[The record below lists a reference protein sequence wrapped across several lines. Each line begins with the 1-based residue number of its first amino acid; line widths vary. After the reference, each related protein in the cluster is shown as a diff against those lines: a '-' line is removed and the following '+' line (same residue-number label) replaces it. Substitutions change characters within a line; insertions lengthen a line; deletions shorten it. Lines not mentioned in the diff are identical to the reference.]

1 MRGKNRVN
9 ERETCF
15 IQLRGFNFYKKIPSY
30 HNCLSVLSV
39 PAAFCTAFLHFC
51 STTQLQL
58 QSGCSSLR
66 VRSHAIM
73 SFRDDKKEI
82 NGRAKKGRP

>member
-15 IQLRGFNFYKKIPSY
+15 IQLRAFNFHKKIPSY

-39 PAAFCTAFLHFC
+39 PAAFCTAFLQHNATATAKRMLFFA
-51 STTQLQL
+51 
-58 QSGCSSLR
+58 
-66 VRSHAIM
+66 RS
-73 SFRDDKKEI
+73 FTRDHEL
-82 NGRAKKGRP
+82 P